1 MHTEALWAINPQNLK
16 GLMEL
21 KPGSEDYGRQVHML
35 THDAGLDYDM
45 TSYGWVK
52 VGTVR
57 HHYSL
62 ELSDKL
68 MQEALAAIDMA
79 EKKLTDEYMEKLNAL
94 KQARQEF
101 LALPAPKAQDAD
113 ISF

>member
-1 MHTEALWAINPQNLK
+1 MYTETLWAVNPQNLK
-16 GLMEL
+16 SLMEL
-21 KPGSEDYGRQVHML
+21 RLGCEDYDQQVHML
-35 THDAGLDYDM
+35 THAYDLDCDM

-57 HHYSL
+57 HHYNL

-68 MQEALAAIDMA
+68 MQDALVAIDMA

-94 KQARQEF
+94 KQVRQEF
-101 LALPAPKAQDAD
+101 LALPAPKASND
-113 ISF
+113 